1 MSVAINAEVLMP
13 AYSVVILICSIHIGH
28 ADCQS
33 ETAIDVVRG
42 PRVENA
48 MMCAMAGQAMI
59 ARTALMQGDGEE
71 YMKLLCI
78 PADHEIRSASRMTNS
93 QDNQAR

>member
-1 MSVAINAEVLMP
+1 MA
-13 AYSVVILICSIHIGH
+13 AYSIVILICSIHVGH
-28 ADCQS
+28 ADCGT

-59 ARTALMQGDGEE
+59 ARTALVQAGEE
-71 YMKLLCI
+71 YLKLLCI
-78 PADHEIRSASRMTNS
+78 PVEDGEQSASRTTNP
-93 QDNQAR
+93 QDEKAH

>member
-1 MSVAINAEVLMP
+1 MP
-13 AYSVVILICSIHIGH
+13 AYSIVILICSINIGH
-28 ADCQS
+28 ADCQR

-59 ARTALMQGDGEE
+59 AQTALMQGHGEE

-78 PADHEIRSASRMTNS
+78 PADHDVRSASRMAS
-93 QDNQAR
+93 PQDTQAR